1 MGFFDDLA
9 MGFGAKE
16 KTKDFEA
23 RTAATMESNRNPGG
37 AQRYRESRGVTS
49 ADIGNTAPST
59 YQGGGFFGGFTSGAD
74 LIDGGGP
81 GRSGARFSS
90 GDTGA
95 FAGESNYVS
104 EQMYR
109 DAEKNQPEAF
119 AQTQGGIASLSNL
132 AGFRPYGSYDQERGL
147 GAKGINIGTSGIGDY
162 FAGQGAIGNFIRGGV
177 PSSKQRV
184 EPNVPIG
191 NSLDPAAVQF
201 LNEQAGEVPSLM
213 ERLRLTPEFANP
225 NPPMILNSDDDDNS
239 LTPAP
244 RQIEKIIAEQTQEP
258 RRQTFIA
265 PLRRNLGGL
274 VSLGRR

>member
-23 RTAATMESNRNPGG
+23 RTAATMERNRNPGG
-37 AQRYRESRGVTS
+37 AQQYRESRGVTN
-49 ADIGNTAPST
+49 ADIGTNFSPST
-59 YQGGGFFGGFTSGAD
+59 YQGGGGYTSFSD
-74 LIDGGGP
+74 MFDGGGP

-225 NPPMILNSDDDDNS
+225 NPPMIFNSDNDDNS

-244 RQIEKIIAEQTQEP
+244 RQIEEIIAEQTQEP

-265 PLRRNLGGL
+265 PLRRNRGGI

>member
-9 MGFGAKE
+9 MGFGAKAP
-16 KTKDFEA
+16 TKDYEA
-23 RTAATMESNRNPGG
+23 RTAATMERNRNPGG
-37 AQRYRESRGVTS
+37 AQQYRESRGVTS
-49 ADIGNTAPST
+49 ADIGNMSPST
-59 YQGGGFFGGFTSGAD
+59 YQGSGYTSFFD
-74 LIDGGGP
+74 RIDGGGP

-90 GDTGA
+90 GDTSA
-95 FAGESNYVS
+95 FAGAPGTYVS
-104 EQMYR
+104 EQMYL
-109 DAEKNQPEAF
+109 DAEKNQPDAF
-119 AQTQGGIASLSNL
+119 AQTQGGLASLSNL

-147 GAKGINIGTSGIGDY
+147 KAKGINIGTSGIGDY

-225 NPPMILNSDDDDNS
+225 NPPMIFNSDNDNNS

-244 RQIEKIIAEQTQEP
+244 PKIEEIIEEQAQPTGRQV
-258 RRQTFIA
+258 FVA
-265 PLRRNLGGL
+265 PLRRNLGGI

>member
-59 YQGGGFFGGFTSGAD
+59 YQGGGGYTSFFD
-74 LIDGGGP
+74 RIDGGGP

>member
-9 MGFGAKE
+9 MGFGAKAP
-16 KTKDFEA
+16 TKDYEA
-23 RTAATMESNRNPGG
+23 RTAATMERNRNPGG
-37 AQRYRESRGVTS
+37 AQQYRESRGVTS
-49 ADIGNTAPST
+49 ADIGNMSPST
-59 YQGGGFFGGFTSGAD
+59 YQGSGYTSFFD
-74 LIDGGGP
+74 RIDGGGP

-90 GDTGA
+90 ADTGA
-95 FAGESNYVS
+95 FAGDPGTYVS
-104 EQMYR
+104 EQMYL
-109 DAEKNQPEAF
+109 DAEKNQPDAF
-119 AQTQGGIASLSNL
+119 AQTQGGLASLSNL

-147 GAKGINIGTSGIGDY
+147 KAKGINIGTSGIGDY

-213 ERLRLTPEFANP
+213 KRLRLTPEFANP
-225 NPPMILNSDDDDNS
+225 NPPMIFNSDNDNNS

-244 RQIEKIIAEQTQEP
+244 PKIEEIIEEQAQPTGRQV
-258 RRQTFIA
+258 FVA
-265 PLRRNLGGL
+265 PLRRNLGGI

>member
-9 MGFGAKE
+9 MGFGAKAP
-16 KTKDFEA
+16 TKDFEA

-37 AQRYRESRGVTS
+37 AQQYRESRGVTS
-49 ADIGNTAPST
+49 ADIGNMSPST
-59 YQGGGFFGGFTSGAD
+59 YQGGGGYTSLFD
-74 LIDGGGP
+74 RIDGGGP

-90 GDTGA
+90 ADTGA
-95 FAGESNYVS
+95 FAGPRGTYVS
-104 EQMYR
+104 EAMYNA
-109 DAEKNQPEAF
+109 AEQNQPEAF

-191 NSLDPAAVQF
+191 DSLDPAAVQF

-225 NPPMILNSDDDDNS
+225 NPPMIFNSDDNDNS

-244 RQIEKIIAEQTQEP
+244 PQIEGIIAEQTQP
-258 RRQTFIA
+258 TRGQTFIA
-265 PLRRNLGGL
+265 PLRRNLGGI

>member
-9 MGFGAKE
+9 MGFGAKAP
-16 KTKDFEA
+16 TKDYEA
-23 RTAATMESNRNPGG
+23 RTAATMERNRNPGG
-37 AQRYRESRGVTS
+37 AQQYRESRGVTS
-49 ADIGNTAPST
+49 ADIGNMSPST
-59 YQGGGFFGGFTSGAD
+59 YQGSGYTSFFD
-74 LIDGGGP
+74 RIDGGGP

-90 GDTGA
+90 GDTSA
-95 FAGESNYVS
+95 FAGAPGTYVS
-104 EQMYR
+104 EQMYL
-109 DAEKNQPEAF
+109 DAEKNQPDAF
-119 AQTQGGIASLSNL
+119 AQTQGGLASLSNL

-225 NPPMILNSDDDDNS
+225 NPPMIFNSDNDNNS

-244 RQIEKIIAEQTQEP
+244 PKIEEIIEEQAQPTGRQV
-258 RRQTFIA
+258 FVA
-265 PLRRNLGGL
+265 PLRRNLGGI